1 MTQQTKIAT
10 LNLCLG
16 LKNKKEEIKRIVE
29 DNKIDILCVQE
40 TEVIKDYPI
49 ELLTFRNFNY
59 ENEMNDLKSRCGI
72 YVRNNVS
79 YVRRTDLEVKNMHI
93 VIIDINNTKKHRI
106 ITIYRPFNPQITI
119 SQKEFF
125 EQQLQILKAN
135 ITPNTLVL
143 GDFNLDQRKNFDPQ
157 YGHKLY
163 FESLRNAFEQHGLI
177 QAVTFDTWSRVI
189 NNVVK
194 SSIID
199 HIYLKDPTEITNIS
213 SITPPFGDHILI
225 TFEINIKKIIENQ
238 TWKRNW
244 KLYSKE
250 NLIRKLSTENWE
262 IKKDSVQSYWNEFES
277 KLVEI
282 IDELAPFQPQKQ
294 IEQDRAKPPPS
305 VKNKINKRNRLLKK
319 LNLNPQN
326 IEVRS
331 VIKQLNKDIKVFF
344 FKQKQT
350 QVRRGILP
358 GNSKSLWDSVKIAK
372 GVNIPSLPDNMSL
385 NDNLIK
391 NNDLPE
397 AFANFFENKITQITS
412 NTQISN
418 NVYNGTKKVDHPN
431 SFFMTDTDIRECLN
445 NIKI

>member
-16 LKNKKEEIKRIVE
+16 LKNKKEEIKRMVE
-29 DNKIDILCVQE
+29 DNQIDILCVQE

-125 EQQLQILKAN
+125 ERQLQILKTN

-163 FESLRNAFEQHGLI
+163 FESLRNAFEQHRLI
-177 QAVTFDTWSRVI
+177 QVVTFDTWSRVI

-225 TFEINIKKIIENQ
+225 TP
-238 TWKRNW
+238 
-244 KLYSKE
+244 
-250 NLIRKLSTENWE
+250 LSN
-262 IKKDSVQSYWNEFES
+262 
-277 KLVEI
+277 
-282 IDELAPFQPQKQ
+282 P
-294 IEQDRAKPPPS
+294 
-305 VKNKINKRNRLLKK
+305 KNK
-319 LNLNPQN
+319 
-326 IEVRS
+326 
-331 VIKQLNKDIKVFF
+331 LNKTEKNLHPV
-344 FKQKQT
+344 
-350 QVRRGILP
+350 
-358 GNSKSLWDSVKIAK
+358 SKTK
-372 GVNIPSLPDNMSL
+372 
-385 NDNLIK
+385 LIK
-391 NNDLPE
+391 E
-397 AFANFFENKITQITS
+397 IA
-412 NTQISN
+412 
-418 NVYNGTKKVDHPN
+418 
-431 SFFMTDTDIRECLN
+431 C
-445 NIKI
+445 